1 MWTHNTLNYKYYIIV
16 LEQLSFQI
24 FFAHICSLKLGA
36 DPVCSR
42 VDIFIRAAPRLSDFH
57 IWDWIKF
64 HLSSDI

>member
-1 MWTHNTLNYKYYIIV
+1 MWTHNTLNYNYYIIV
-16 LEQLSFQI
+16 SERLSFQI

-36 DPVCSR
+36 VCVCSK
-42 VDIFIRAAPRLSDFH
+42 VDIFIRAARGLSDFH